1 MEKSDKSNPVV
12 IVIKTGYL
20 VKIFIDTCKFE
31 QINLKNDVIWFL

>member
-20 VKIFIDTCKFE
+20 VKIFIDTL
-31 QINLKNDVIWFL
+31 NLNKLI